1 MRFIATDDDDDDD
14 DDDNDDDDND
24 NDDDDDDDVVV
35 WEGVAIVGGLP
46 LVVGSLA
53 AAATN

>member
-1 MRFIATDDDDDDD
+1 LRFIA
-14 DDDNDDDDND
+14 DNDDDDN
-24 NDDDDDDDVVV
+24 NDDDVVV